1 MGCIKTKEAGPDKQT
16 ENGGGE
22 GVSTN
27 QFFTSLYFN
36 QKGFQPMRQKKNI
49 TKAESIIVSQA
60 DFVLSWKDVSMF
72 TQNYTLDRNVIGEGK
87 FALQPGLMRFRGV
100 WCRSQVSA

>member
-1 MGCIKTKEAGPDKQT
+1 MIQQIIK
-16 ENGGGE
+16 
-22 GVSTN
+22 S
-27 QFFTSLYFN
+27 
-36 QKGFQPMRQKKNI
+36 
-49 TKAESIIVSQA
+49 

>member
-22 GVSTN
+22 G
-27 QFFTSLYFN
+27 
-36 QKGFQPMRQKKNI
+36 GFQPMRQKKNI